1 MLKKIQKKRKCKILH
16 QNWKSYILKSTIKK
30 VKRQPTGQEKIFAN
44 HIVNEELKYR
54 KQIALKTAKRETI
67 PFKIDISPEKLYK
80 WHMKN
85 Y

>member
-1 MLKKIQKKRKCKILH
+1 M
-16 QNWKSYILKSTIKK
+16 
-30 VKRQPTGQEKIFAN
+30 KRQPTGQEKIFAN

-54 KQIALKTAKRETI
+54 KQTALKTAKRETI